1 MGSNP
6 VLTTKLKTNIMV
18 KLEVKMIEENGS
30 ISLGFSSLLV
40 DYITRTKKW
49 NYVFECLKN
58 NKKIDKSNWDY

>member
-6 VLTTKLKTNIMV
+6 TFATKTNIMV

-49 NYVFECLKN
+49 DYVFECLKN

>member
-1 MGSNP
+1 M
-6 VLTTKLKTNIMV
+6 I
-18 KLEVKMIEENGS
+18 KLEVKMIEKNSS